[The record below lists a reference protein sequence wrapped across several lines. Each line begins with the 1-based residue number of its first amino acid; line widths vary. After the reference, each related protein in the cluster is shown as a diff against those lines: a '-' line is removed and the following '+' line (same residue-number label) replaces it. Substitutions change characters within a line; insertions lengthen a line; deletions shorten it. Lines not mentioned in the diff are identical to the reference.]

1 MSGGVGA
8 PAGNE
13 GCMDGWTDDYPADGR
28 ADGIVAEMA
37 DGIVDCI
44 ADGIVG

>member
-1 MSGGVGA
+1 
-8 PAGNE
+8 
-13 GCMDGWTDDYPADGR
+13 MDDWMDDCPADSS